1 LIQITNLAVRQGK
14 FALAG
19 ISLAVPAGSYGV
31 LMGKSGC
38 GKTTI
43 LEALAGLRRVGAG
56 SIALAGRDVT
66 HLRPMDRAIGYVP
79 QDGALFTTLT
89 VRENIAFALEVRGD
103 ARAAIEKRVA
113 ELAGWLEVT
122 HLLDRKPYF
131 LSGGEKQRVALGRA
145 LASHPPVL
153 LLDEPLSSLDD
164 DTRDTLIELLARL
177 RDSREVT
184 VLHVTH
190 NRSEADRLGEIV
202 FRLEDGK
209 VREELTTETQR
220 HREDK
225 KQIRQDHRMKKD

>member
-1 LIQITNLAVRQGK
+1 MAEFGFLLIEITNLSVRQGK

-19 ISLAVPAGSYGV
+19 IALAVPAGQYAV

-43 LEALAGLRRVGAG
+43 LEAVAGLRPAAAG
-56 SIALAGRDVT
+56 TITLAGRDVT
-66 HLRPMDRAIGYVP
+66 HLRPMARNLGYVP
-79 QDGALFTTLT
+79 QDGALFTTMT
-89 VRENIAFALEVRGD
+89 VRDNLAFALEVRGD
-103 ARAAIEKRVA
+103 SHAVIEQRVS

-122 HLLDRKPYF
+122 HLLERRPHF

-164 DTRDTLIELLARL
+164 DTRDTLVELLIRL
-177 RDSREVT
+177 RAAREVT

-190 NRSEADRLGEIV
+190 HRSEADRLGDHV
-202 FRLEDGK
+202 FRLENAA
-209 VREELTTETQR
+209 VR
-220 HREDK
+220 
-225 KQIRQDHRMKKD
+225 QIR

>member
-1 LIQITNLAVRQGK
+1 LIELTNLAVRQGK

-19 ISLAVPAGSYGV
+19 VSLSVPTGTYGV

-38 GKTTI
+38 GKTTV
-43 LEALAGLRRVGAG
+43 LEAVAGLRRVERG
-56 SIALAGRDVT
+56 SVALAGREVT
-66 HLRPMDRAIGYVP
+66 HLRPMDRNIGYVP
-79 QDGALFTTLT
+79 QDGALFTTMT
-89 VRENIAFALEVRGD
+89 VRDNLGFALEVRGD
-103 ARAAIEKRVA
+103 PRGAIEKRVL
-113 ELAGWLEVT
+113 ELSGWLGVN

-202 FRLEDGK
+202 FRLEDGI
-209 VREELTTETQR
+209 VRA
-220 HREDK
+220 DGNA
-225 KQIRQDHRMKKD
+225 